1 MKTVKEVA
9 IELKLSEITI
19 RRWIKDKKIK
29 SVKISRLIR
38 IPDEEVER
46 LKKGE

>member
-9 IELKLSEITI
+9 QELKLSEITI
-19 RRWIKDKKIK
+19 RRWVKDKKIK
-29 SVKISRLIR
+29 SVKISRFIR
-38 IPDEEVER
+38 IPKEELDR